1 MTPRI
6 VSRTSQGV
14 MAIALACSA
23 AACAANTP
31 GRSSITQAPAA
42 ATAASTPAV
51 SAATAGSPCDA
62 PEHRQFDFWVGHWQ
76 VHAPNGKVAGTNRI
90 ERLLGGCVLQE
101 NWIGAGGG
109 TGTSL
114 NFYDRASGEWNQV
127 WVDGRGGVLRLTGGL
142 RDGAM
147 VMTGTVPGAKGGTV
161 QQRITWTPLPGGAV
175 RQYWE
180 TSTDGQQWQASF
192 DGTYTRTGG

>member
-1 MTPRI
+1 MSLRH
-6 VSRTSQGV
+6 VGRWSRAARAV
-14 MAIALACSA
+14 VLAWSA
-23 AACAANTP
+23 AACAANTS
-31 GRSSITQAPAA
+31 GRSSATQAPAA
-42 ATAASTPAV
+42 TAAASTPA
-51 SAATAGSPCDA
+51 SAAAGSPCDA
-62 PEHRQFDFWVGHWQ
+62 AEHRQFDFWVGHWQ

-101 NWIGAGGG
+101 NWVGAGGG

-114 NFYDRASGEWNQV
+114 NFYDRASGEWNQI

-161 QQRITWTPLPGGAV
+161 HQRITWTPLPGGAV